1 MGQRIECDFDSVS
14 DLARLLHVDVNH
26 AGVRFEEFKRRM
38 E

>member
-14 DLARLLHVDVNH
+14 DLVRLLHVDVNH
-26 AGVRFEEFKRRM
+26 VGVRFEEFKRRM